1 VTSGDD
7 GGGVLFPLGENGKRS
22 TMASNRAVWAD
33 AARAVDEELT
43 ARISGADPWRSEY
56 LPHVRTVTELGA
68 RSADTATR
76 VAESGLAAARA
87 QMVFRREGTD
97 RPLAD
102 APTLAPAVDLK
113 TEIIEGTSEPAR
125 ELVIPYLGERLRGDA
140 LRRRIEAWVSGG
152 IIEPSA
158 ATALEIVLRNL
169 DWLRLDGRRVAVLGA
184 GAETSPLETLASWG
198 VDVLAVDLPRPAI
211 WKRLLEVARC
221 GAGRVHVPVQDGEG
235 EVASGAGANLI
246 TDVPETASWLRSFAE
261 ESPLVLG
268 F

>member
-1 VTSGDD
+1 MIAHGGHDSFMPAAAHALEVPLPVAARVTSGDD

-97 RPLAD
+97 HPLA
-102 APTLAPAVDLK
+102 
-113 TEIIEGTSEPAR
+113 
-125 ELVIPYLGERLRGDA
+125 
-140 LRRRIEAWVSGG
+140 
-152 IIEPSA
+152 
-158 ATALEIVLRNL
+158 
-169 DWLRLDGRRVAVLGA
+169 
-184 GAETSPLETLASWG
+184 
-198 VDVLAVDLPRPAI
+198 
-211 WKRLLEVARC
+211 
-221 GAGRVHVPVQDGEG
+221 
-235 EVASGAGANLI
+235 
-246 TDVPETASWLRSFAE
+246 
-261 ESPLVLG
+261 
-268 F
+268 